1 MAPRKMEQKDPQ
13 NRQIEETKVSSIPR
27 LTGMFPFPKITVRN
41 IYRFFGLFLVILGLS
56 FYVGWSIIYGTWTD
70 IGLYSF
76 VAPVVVFG
84 LLTLLLMHEKDI
96 EDERSS

>member
-1 MAPRKMEQKDPQ
+1 MERRETPE
-13 NRQIEETKVSSIPR
+13 RQIEESKTSTRPR
-27 LTGMFPFPKITVRN
+27 LTSMIPLPKITVRN
-41 IYRFFGLFLVILGLS
+41 IYRFFGLFLVVLGLS

-96 EDERSS
+96 EEERSS